1 MKINMK
7 DYEEWKE
14 KASKEKTEISVTDLI
29 DVCSRIASVV
39 AEPKS
44 KVVGML
50 EASIETVKII
60 DEFFP
65 EKKEEEPDAEKPA
78 EKPPLSALEELLFEK
93 AHLAMKQYAAEPSM
107 VNHAAGSSGAH
118 SSFKA
123 LYGLVMDAGLKEKYN
138 FWKAANGYE

>member
-1 MKINMK
+1 MGINKK

-29 DVCSRIASVV
+29 TVCSRIASVA

-44 KVVGML
+44 KAVGML
-50 EASIETVKII
+50 NASMETVKII

-78 EKPPLSALEELLFEK
+78 EKPELSALE
-93 AHLAMKQYAAEPSM
+93 AA
-107 VNHAAGSSGAH
+107 
-118 SSFKA
+118 
-123 LYGLVMDAGLKEKYN
+123 L
-138 FWKAANGYE
+138 